1 MFGLNKVIIVATSL
15 AALAIPSLALA
26 DDSDHREYRRD
37 DSAVEQLRAEITR
50 DRMELRRDLREHRW
64 AEARRERREIE
75 RREARLQELLGAR
88 YHHGWR

>member
-1 MFGLNKVIIVATSL
+1 MFGLKKVIIVATSL

-26 DDSDHREYRRD
+26 DDYDRRDFRRD
-37 DSAVEQLRAEITR
+37 DSAVEQLRAEIAR

-64 AEARRERREIE
+64 TEARRERREIE
-75 RREARLQELLGAR
+75 RREARLQELLRAR